1 MNKQPKLIDE
11 LITDMKS
18 KVAKIARERDETT
31 DADRFMYL
39 DGKESVLRYY
49 ITELESG
56 KFSDPIHLPI
66 IKPGDK
72 VRIINTADHRY
83 INQEAIVKEV
93 DPAPPGCAKLEGISR
108 YWLLSSL
115 EVSHD

>member
-1 MNKQPKLIDE
+1 MDNRRLIDADKLLE
-11 LITDMKS
+11 WIEKDLKADGFWLGTCAVEAFDNL
-18 KVAKIARERDETT
+18 T
-31 DADRFMYL
+31 DAINQGTFDP
-39 DGKESVLRYY
+39 
-49 ITELESG
+49 
-56 KFSDPIHLPI
+56 DPIPPT

-115 EVSHD
+115 EVVSHD

>member
-1 MNKQPKLIDE
+1 MDKRLIDADKAIKMIDEAIAESRNEFYESEWKRGE
-11 LITDMKS
+11 LNGLG
-18 KVAKIARERDETT
+18 VAKDIILSGQC
-31 DADRFMYL
+31 DADT
-39 DGKESVLRYY
+39 
-49 ITELESG
+49 I
-56 KFSDPIHLPI
+56 PLPTI
-66 IKPGDK
+66 NPGDK

-115 EVSHD
+115 EVVSHE

>member
-18 KVAKIARERDETT
+18 KAAKIARERDETT

-56 KFSDPIHLPI
+56 KFSDPIPLPT
-66 IKPGDK
+66 IKPKDW
-72 VRIINTADHRY
+72 VRHRS
-83 INQEAIVKEV
+83 IRTKGFVIETSDIGALI
-93 DPAPPGCAKLEGISR
+93 
-108 YWLLSSL
+108 YWETGQRSWYPYDYL
-115 EVSHD
+115 EVISHD

>member
-1 MNKQPKLIDE
+1 MNKQPICAEKL
-11 LITDMKS
+11 LKW
-18 KVAKIARERDETT
+18 
-31 DADRFMYL
+31 
-39 DGKESVLRYY
+39 
-49 ITELESG
+49 LESDDRAEAFWIDG
-56 KFSDPIHLPI
+56 LDSTVAFDNLSDAIDAGELAPDPIPLPT

>member
-1 MNKQPKLIDE
+1 MDKRLIDG
-11 LITDMKS
+11 LITDMKL
-18 KVAKIARERDETT
+18 KAAKIAKERDETA

-56 KFSDPIHLPI
+56 KFSDPIPLPT

-72 VRIINTADHRY
+72 VRHGY
-83 INQEAIVKEV
+83 YGLGKVQEALDSKHVIVKYYSGEICV
-93 DPAPPGCAKLEGISR
+93 ITNVID
-108 YWLLSSL
+108 L